1 MTSKDICNRILFI
14 DNRIFGL
21 KILMNRYSLS
31 NDEYLES
38 YNSKVEFE
46 EEIKKLEKNLKLNRI
61 RKEKLKELNDIK
73 RYLQ

>member
-31 NDEYLES
+31 NDEYLKS
-38 YNSKVEFE
+38 YNSKVEYE

-61 RKEKLKELNDIK
+61 RKEKLNNINNL
-73 RYLQ
+73 L

>member
-61 RKEKLKELNDIK
+61 RK
-73 RYLQ
+73 